1 MSDSVFKTLECCRN
15 KNFKH
20 FAKDASSLSCGHLIC
35 KDCLPKNDDSIIN
48 CGSCGETNEVKL
60 DTLKRCKESCSI
72 KFLFNEHIKS
82 IFNETTERL
91 EEALNQFKGIL
102 KEILIIIVKLHELN
116 LLRDT
121 FRRIH

>member
-1 MSDSVFKTLECCRN
+1 MNESVLKSLECCRK

-35 KDCLPKNDDSIIN
+35 KDCLPKNDDAIIK
-48 CGSCGETNEVKL
+48 CGLCEENNEVKL
-60 DTLKRCKESCSI
+60 DTLKRSKEPYPI

-82 IFNETTERL
+82 IFNETTRRL
-91 EEALNQFKGIL
+91 KEALNQFKSIL

-116 LLRDT
+116 CL
-121 FRRIH
+121 FK